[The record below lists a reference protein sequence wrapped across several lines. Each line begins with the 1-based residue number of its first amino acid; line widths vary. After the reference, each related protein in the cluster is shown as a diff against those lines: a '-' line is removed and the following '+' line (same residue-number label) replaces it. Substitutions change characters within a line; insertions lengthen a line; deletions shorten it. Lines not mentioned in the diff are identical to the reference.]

1 MCLSM
6 LCIVQRSSLF
16 HRHFFQEFLIPSI
29 ISSALSV
36 SKWCIMSRVFF
47 CLFHPCA
54 CFVNCDLLCTHHLN
68 WAIYFPKD
76 RSSPIEHCL
85 MPCRHPAWQH
95 VTQERNRLVCLA
107 CQHLL
112 ITCRC
117 TQPSALRSFHEL
129 LLRIWVGPS
138 GHETCNLQPAKVAW
152 LLSPLASP
160 S

>member
-1 MCLSM
+1 
-6 LCIVQRSSLF
+6 
-16 HRHFFQEFLIPSI
+16 
-29 ISSALSV
+29 
-36 SKWCIMSRVFF
+36 
-47 CLFHPCA
+47 
-54 CFVNCDLLCTHHLN
+54 VNCDLLCTHHLN

-112 ITCRC
+112 ITCCC
-117 TQPSALRSFHEL
+117 TQHSALRSFHEL

-152 LLSPLASP
+152 LLALSFSQLRQRLRPLSGPRKACRMHVP
-160 S
+160 SAIVLVH

>member
-1 MCLSM
+1 M

-117 TQPSALRSFHEL
+117 TQHSEASTSCYCAFGL
-129 LLRIWVGPS
+129 
-138 GHETCNLQPAKVAW
+138 GHPAMKHATCNQQKSLGFSRP
-152 LLSPLASP
+152 
-160 S
+160 